1 MFPQSPHQKQKK
13 ERPGELGD
21 DLIRQCKEF
30 MKVAVPASNI
40 VFADEFGKY
49 MPLFNKEMHDRAEP
63 KEVDD
68 LGREYASRFSMQH
81 PIQIL
86 TRMVDPNGVFHP
98 GDRKKYKLDRT
109 VPAMFRRVSTL
120 NDLGKKVPALMN
132 AFFNATTSNANPF
145 DQRKAN
151 YAKAIAEAVGAADK
165 KEGKIEQQRAEFAR
179 ASQALIK
186 PQPKQAEKKKEEAQ
200 KESDESISGL
210 IEWD

>member
-1 MFPQSPHQKQKK
+1 MPIQSPQARPKK
-13 ERPGELGD
+13 EMPGELGG
-21 DLIRQCKEF
+21 DLIKQCREF
-30 MKVAVPASNI
+30 MKVSVPSSNI
-40 VFADEFGKY
+40 VFADEFGKF
-49 MPLFNKEMHDRAEP
+49 MPLFNKALYEQTEP
-63 KEVDD
+63 NDID
-68 LGREYASRFSMQH
+68 ALGREYNSRFSMQH

-86 TRMVDPNGVFHP
+86 TRVRDPNGVLYP
-98 GDRKKYKLDRT
+98 GDRNRYKLDRT